1 MNTLNNMTNPYNMPS
16 MPYGGILDP
25 DGCRMLARKI
35 FQTYDISKKGY
46 IDVVDVGSMFTDAY
60 RAQNITIKP
69 KVNET
74 NGFLRAIN
82 KSAQNRVTLQDVEQY
97 CLKKF
102 CGTSYQFKQQQSANK
117 QPNYI
122 EERLEVARSLF
133 KKLDADGS
141 GYITED
147 EVYEIIRETYRQ
159 MGMKYEPTVDDV
171 RSWIHMTDSD
181 GDGKVTLEDY
191 ENLVLKSL
199 QQQAIS
205 YNLS

>member
-1 MNTLNNMTNPYNMPS
+1 MNTLNSMTNPYNMPS
-16 MPYGGILDP
+16 TPYGGILDV

-35 FQTYDISKKGY
+35 FSTYDLSNKGY
-46 IDVVDVGSMFTDAY
+46 IDVVDIGSMFTDAY
-60 RAQNITIKP
+60 RSQNIITKP

-74 NGFLRAIN
+74 NGFMRAIN
-82 KSAQNRVTLQDVEQY
+82 KAGQNRLTLQDIEQY

-102 CGTSYQFKQQQSANK
+102 CGTPYNFKQQQSVNK

-122 EERLEVARSLF
+122 EERLEVARTLF

-159 MGMKYEPTVDDV
+159 MGMKYEPTADDV

>member
-1 MNTLNNMTNPYNMPS
+1 MNTLNNMTNPYNMPA

-35 FQTYDISKKGY
+35 FSTYDISKKGY
-46 IDVVDVGSMFTDAY
+46 IDVVDIGSMFTDAY

-74 NGFLRAIN
+74 NGFLKAIN
-82 KSAQNRVTLQDVEQY
+82 KNAQNRITLQDVEQY

-102 CGTSYQFKQQQSANK
+102 CGTSYQYKQQQSANK

-133 KKLDADGS
+133 KRLDADGS